1 MHQPLHASD
10 NNDAGGNSVKVMVD
24 GFEHKARDELRG
36 FWDVLFVEALGRP
49 PAALAQKL
57 LEQITPEREAEWK
70 QGTYDDW
77 AMEAFDIAFTDVYGE
92 TPLSKD
98 TLQHLDAAS
107 VERAEKDV
115 ALQLSRAGI
124 RLAGAQQ
131 SARAAGGRQAKIV
144 RRFKVGLDAGCHG
157 PMGHQSSRLW
167 RPRYS
172 KGGKFTLP
180 LCVNVGT
187 PALRLA

>member
-1 MHQPLHASD
+1 LACS
-10 NNDAGGNSVKVMVD
+10 
-24 GFEHKARDELRG
+24 
-36 FWDVLFVEALGRP
+36 WDKTTVTLKFAEALGRP

-98 TLQHLDAAS
+98 TLQHLDAAY

-124 RLAGAQQ
+124 RLAAVLNK
-131 SARAAGGRQAKIV
+131 ALGRQVADKPRWSGGSRWGLMQDVMAQWVINLPDCGVPATAKS
-144 RRFKVGLDAGCHG
+144 GNLSYPSA
-157 PMGHQSSRLW
+157 
-167 RPRYS
+167 
-172 KGGKFTLP
+172 
-180 LCVNVGT
+180 
-187 PALRLA
+187 

>member
-1 MHQPLHASD
+1 MHQPLHVSD

-24 GFEHKARDELRG
+24 GFEHKARDELHG
-36 FWDVLFVEALGRP
+36 FWDVQFVEALGRP

-98 TLQHLDAAS
+98 TLQHLDAAY

-115 ALQLSRAGI
+115 ALQLSRRA
-124 RLAGAQQ
+124 
-131 SARAAGGRQAKIV
+131 SAWRRCSTKRSGGRW
-144 RRFKVGLDAGCHG
+144 
-157 PMGHQSSRLW
+157 PTSRDS
-167 RPRYS
+167 PAVQ
-172 KGGKFTLP
+172 GG
-180 LCVNVGT
+180 
-187 PALRLA
+187 A